1 MILPDVSVVVEMVT
15 SDSFS
20 GSNDGATPAVTVEL
34 DERASASDAVLAA
47 LSSARVDLMDSR
59 PPVADVVDL
68 DAVDSLFDRSA
79 GRVPADLS
87 VEFDYR
93 DRRVVVEGTGVVR
106 VFN

>member
-1 MILPDVSVVVEMVT
+1 VILPDVSVVVEMVT

-68 DAVDSLFDRSA
+68 DAVDALFDRPVES
-79 GRVPADLS
+79 VPADLS
-87 VEFDYR
+87 VQFEYR

>member
-1 MILPDVSVVVEMVT
+1 MSPDVSVVDEMVT
-15 SDSFS
+15 SDSFPGS
-20 GSNDGATPAVTVEL
+20 GAGSTPAVTVEL
-34 DERASASDAVLAA
+34 DEAESPSDAVLAA
-47 LSSARVDLMDSR
+47 LSSARVDLTDSR